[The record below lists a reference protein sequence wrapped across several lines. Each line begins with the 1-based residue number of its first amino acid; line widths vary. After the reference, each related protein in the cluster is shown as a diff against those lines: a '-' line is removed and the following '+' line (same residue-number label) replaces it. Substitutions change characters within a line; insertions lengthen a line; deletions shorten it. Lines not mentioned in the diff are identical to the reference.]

1 MKKRKIF
8 GYAMILLILILTI
21 VFFVLY
27 NLNVRPIPDYNKNF
41 ELIGLKEKVE
51 VYRDSF
57 AIPHIYAKNEEDL
70 YRAIGY
76 LTAQDRLWQMDL
88 LRHVTTG
95 RLSEIFGK
103 KLIKTDMLMRALRIP
118 KKSQKVLDQSD
129 AAVKRMLNAYAD
141 GVNQFIFRNYHK
153 LPIEF
158 VILGYKPERWQPIH
172 SINLIGYI
180 AWDLNGS
187 WNAEIILHKL
197 EAKLNKAQV
206 ADFVPG
212 YDSTL
217 STIYNTKAK
226 FAATDWVSELQEAN
240 KQIEDLG
247 LQVFH
252 GSNNWVVSG
261 SKTAS
266 GKPMLASDMHLGFN
280 APGVWYQM
288 HQVIPGKLNVT
299 GVVLP
304 GQPFVVSGHNDSIA
318 WGLTNVMNDD
328 IDFYRESLNP
338 ADSNQYKLDGQWRKL
353 IVRHEKIA
361 VKGGDTVR
369 YDLKFTH
376 RGPII
381 SQLKKISNE
390 TISMRWMGNE
400 MSNELRSICLL
411 NRAKNWTDFCDAM
424 KTFVSISQNTAY
436 ADEHG
441 NIGMYCCAGIPI
453 RKGNPI
459 EVLPGETSAYDWQGM
474 VPFDQLPHK
483 FNPIEGFA
491 VSANNRTINPAYP
504 YYISNW
510 FDLPF
515 RYDRIHEMLSVNK
528 KLTVNDMAKIQTDF
542 NSKHVA
548 YYLPSLIESLKKQPK
563 LDKNEAVAFQQLENW
578 HGEMAA
584 KSSAA
589 VIFEVFF
596 NHFIENVIKDELGE
610 ELYKEFLVDKI
621 LVRNTIHTIWSKKK
635 SVLFDDITT
644 KIKVES
650 FDDMIIKSFSQT
662 IIELEKTQGREI
674 ASWRW
679 GKIHTFTLGHPLGEV
694 KVLDIAFHLNR
705 GPFET
710 GGSYHTVAPY
720 SYRYNDPFK
729 VQSGA
734 SQRHIYDLA
743 NWDCSYSVLPTGN
756 SGIPCSKHY
765 CDQTKLYLEGKYHRD
780 LFSEKQVKG
789 NYRYKAVISPLK

>member
-1 MKKRKIF
+1 
-8 GYAMILLILILTI
+8 MILLILLLII
-21 VFFVLY
+21 VFAVIY
-27 NLNVRPIPDYNKNF
+27 NLNVRPVPDYNKS
-41 ELIGLKEKVE
+41 LQLVGLKDSVE

-57 AIPHIYAKNEEDL
+57 AIPHVYAKNEEDL

-88 LRHVTTG
+88 LRRVTTG

-103 KLIKTDMLMRALRIP
+103 DLVKTDMLMRALRIP
-118 KKSQKVLDQSD
+118 EKSQKVLEHCDPSI
-129 AAVKRMLNAYAD
+129 KRMLNAYTD
-141 GVNQFIFRNYHK
+141 GVNQFIYRNRHK

-187 WNAEIILHKL
+187 WNAEIVLHKL
-197 EAKLNKAQV
+197 EAKLNNAQV

-212 YDSTL
+212 SDSTMA
-217 STIYNTKAK
+217 TIYHTKATYTN
-226 FAATDWVSELQEAN
+226 TDWITELQRAN
-240 KQIEDLG
+240 ENIEDLG

-261 SKTAS
+261 SRTAS
-266 GKPMLASDMHLGFN
+266 GKPMLANDMHLGFN

-328 IDFYRESLNP
+328 IDFYRETLNP
-338 ADSNQYKLDGQWRKL
+338 ADSNAYKLDGQWKKL
-353 IVRHEKIA
+353 LIKHEKIA
-361 VKGGDTVR
+361 VKGGDTIK

-381 SQLKKISNE
+381 SSLKKISKE
-390 TISMRWMGNE
+390 TISMRWLGNE
-400 MSNELRSICLL
+400 VSNELRSISLL
-411 NRAKNWTDFCDAM
+411 NRARNWTDFCTAM
-424 KTFVSISQNTAY
+424 QTFVSISQNAAY
-436 ADEHG
+436 ADVKG

-453 RKGNPI
+453 RKGNPM
-459 EVLPGETSAYDWQGM
+459 EVFPGETSTYDWQGL
-474 VPFDQLPHK
+474 VPFDKLPHK
-483 FNPIEGFA
+483 YNPPEGFA
-491 VSANNRTINPAYP
+491 VSANNRTIDPSYP
-504 YYISNW
+504 YYISHW

-515 RYDRIHEMLSVNK
+515 RYDRIHEMIQANNK
-528 KLTVNDMAKIQTDF
+528 MTTSTMTEIQTDI

-548 YYLPSLIESLKKQPK
+548 YYLPGLLESLRKQTNRSK
-563 LDKNEAVAFQQLENW
+563 EEDIALQLLEKW
-578 HGEMAA
+578 HGQMDA
-584 KSSAA
+584 KAPA
-589 VIFEVFF
+589 PLIFEVFF
-596 NHFIENVIKDELGE
+596 NSFIKNVIADELGD
-610 ELYKEFLVDKI
+610 ELFKELIVDKI
-621 LVRNTIHTIWSKKK
+621 LVRNTIKNIWSKKT
-635 SVLFDDITT
+635 SVLFDDIRTHN
-644 KIKVES
+644 KVES
-650 FDDMIIKSFSQT
+650 FDDMVWKSFSEA
-662 IIELEKTQGREI
+662 IAELSETQGHNV
-674 ASWRW
+674 ASWQW
-679 GKIHTFTLGHPLGEV
+679 GKVHTFTLEHPLGKV

-710 GGSYHTVAPY
+710 GGSFHTVAPY
-720 SYRYNDPFK
+720 SYRYNTPYK

-743 NWDCSYSVLPTGN
+743 DWDNSLSVLPTGN
-756 SGIPCSKHY
+756 SGIPSSKHY
-765 CDQTKLYLEGKYHRD
+765 CDQTALYLEGKYHRD
-780 LFSEKQVKG
+780 WFSEKEVTQHM
-789 NYRYKAVISPLK
+789 RYKAVFTPHK